1 MKRIKLQRRIKLR
14 KYKIRILNEILR
26 EVQIQKGEKIME
38 TSKTTKRWIILILLL
53 ASFSATFMTR
63 FIWSPLGSTVAPIL
77 GISNTAVGSFMSAF
91 FIGYVIT
98 QIPGGI
104 MADRVG
110 TKYVLSVGI
119 LITGLASI
127 GMSLVT
133 VYSVGFVIR
142 VITGLGAGVVMACCS
157 KTIAE
162 YFDQSER
169 GIAFGI
175 LLCGPTVG
183 LTIANKL
190 GVYLLTAYSW
200 QTAFRVTGFIA
211 IAIATL
217 VFLFVKN
224 VKSAPLPDGEKS
236 SLLDGVRTVFTTRNL
251 TAVCLA
257 GFFFMFLSLGTATW
271 ANSYLTTIG
280 FDKVTAGSI
289 MTLYSIAGILASLLT
304 GFIVKWFKL
313 NTKTYLIAV
322 FILIGIVTLLFG
334 FQTNL
339 NALMIIGF
347 AFGFVSYL
355 PNAHL
360 NALTLKYAPQRL
372 AGSVMGVQNCV
383 FQLASILSPI
393 VIGMSVDLT
402 GAFRACWITL
412 ALAPLVGVIFL
423 FVINDK
429 KTAVES

>member
-1 MKRIKLQRRIKLR
+1 MK
-14 KYKIRILNEILR
+14 N
-26 EVQIQKGEKIME
+26 
-38 TSKTTKRWIILILLL
+38 SKNSKRWIILILML

-91 FIGYVIT
+91 FIGYVVT

-110 TKYVLSVGI
+110 TKYVLSAGV
-119 LITGLASI
+119 LVTGLASI
-127 GMSLVT
+127 GMSMIDS
-133 VYSVGFVIR
+133 YSIGFAIR
-142 VITGLGAGVVMACCS
+142 ILTGLGAGVVMACCS

-190 GVYLLTAYSW
+190 GVYLLTAYDW

-211 IAIATL
+211 IAIAVL
-217 VFLFVKN
+217 VFVFVKN
-224 VKSAPLPDGEKS
+224 IKSQPLPAGEKS
-236 SLLDGVRTVFTTRNL
+236 SLLDGVKTVFSTRNL

-289 MTLYSIAGILASLLT
+289 MTLYSIAGILSSLLT
-304 GFIVKWFKL
+304 GFIVKWLKL
-313 NTKTYLIAV
+313 DTKTYLIGI

-339 NALMIIGF
+339 NVLMIVGF

-360 NALTLKYAPQRL
+360 NALTLKYAPQHL
-372 AGSVMGVQNCV
+372 AGSVMGVQNCI

-393 VIGMSVDLT
+393 VIGFSVDLT
-402 GAFRACWITL
+402 GAFRACWFTL
-412 ALAPLVGVIFL
+412 AAAPLLGIVFL
-423 FVINDK
+423 FMIKDK
-429 KTAVES
+429 NEFAKKPQLEN